1 MPEFTASLGVLF
13 RDRFSSGLRGA
24 VRDIE
29 RASRSMESSADQV
42 GNSWRRI
49 DLASD
54 LAEVGAQ
61 VGDLARKFE
70 RAADGPAKYAA
81 SVEAAMGRVRTVL
94 SADEIGS
101 GATGQIADAARATAL
116 GRTAAGQIVGV
127 TEQDFLA
134 AVYTGKS
141 SSLSVEESIALA
153 DRSAILAQAGGA
165 SHDTAAVALATTY
178 TQFGDK
184 DADKAGEMA
193 RLSGVLAA
201 TQQKYAFE
209 DLQQFTDGLKNA
221 AGAALGFGVPLEDL
235 SAMVG
240 VLNSLGITGPEAGT
254 AMKTAITMIGP
265 AAEQLGIELV
275 RTSSGAVDMVGSIK
289 RIAEAGV
296 PAQALADAFGGD
308 AGPAVTL
315 LAQNLGLLED
325 GLGPIRDS
333 MGADETAAREIADTY
348 DASVE
353 RLTAAWGVMKGELGE
368 GTLGVRQLG
377 VDLAATGV
385 QILAWATELPVVG
398 EGLTQAAGAA
408 LQWGASLAG
417 VAAGG
422 LELSTG
428 LLSTFTLLDPGGPM
442 MKMAKG
448 GISAL
453 VGGFGGLAGGAVR
466 MGRGLLAAVP
476 AIGVWTASMWS
487 AAAAHIAAAW
497 PIYAVIGAVAALAG
511 VVYLV
516 VRNWEPIVEWFRDLW
531 ASIVGI
537 FKGAWDA
544 IAGEGTLLGKLFGAV
559 GSGADDAD
567 QLGAAVDTALD
578 EQVTPRM
585 PSSDAERGPLS
596 RLTAAG
602 RAIPE
607 TLAAGIAEEA
617 GAIGAAIGAA
627 TDVQPPLDSAV
638 QSLFAAGGA
647 AAETALDAPGLTAAG
662 RAIPETLAAGIA
674 EEAGAIDAA
683 ISAATDVQLAA
694 PLDSAVQ
701 PPQPPDAARTAGR
714 LGDARLIEALERL
727 TEALRSAAA
736 GGGGRGRVPDLEAAV
751 EMQDLIGGVGWEAGI
766 AGA

>member
-29 RASRSMESSADQV
+29 RASRDMGASAEKV
-42 GNSWRRI
+42 EKSWRQI

-54 LAEVGAQ
+54 LAEVAGQ

-81 SVEAAMGRVRTVL
+81 SVESAMGRVRTVL
-94 SADEIGS
+94 SADEISS
-101 GATGQIADAARATAL
+101 GMTDKIADAAAATAL
-116 GRTAAGQIVGV
+116 GRTVAGQIVGV
-127 TEQDFLA
+127 SEQDFLG

-141 SSLSVEESIALA
+141 SALSVEESIALA

-201 TQQKYAFE
+201 TQQQYAFQ

-221 AGAALGFGVPLEDL
+221 AGAALGFGVPLEEL
-235 SAMVG
+235 AAMVG

-275 RTSSGAVDMVGSIK
+275 RTSTGAVDMVGSIQ
-289 RIAEAGV
+289 RLAEAGV
-296 PAQALADAFGGD
+296 PAQKMAEAFGSE

-315 LAQNLGLLED
+315 LTQNLALLEG
-325 GLGPIRDS
+325 GLQPIRAS
-333 MGADETAAREIADTY
+333 MGTDEQMARQMADTY
-348 DASVE
+348 EGSVQ
-353 RLTAAWGVMKGELGE
+353 RLTAAWGVMQGELGD
-368 GTLGVRQLG
+368 GVLGVRQLG

-385 QILAWATELPVVG
+385 RILAWATELPVIG
-398 EGLTQAAGAA
+398 EGLTQVAGAT

-428 LLSTFTLLDPGGPM
+428 VLSTFTLLNPDGPLV
-442 MKMAKG
+442 KMARG
-448 GISAL
+448 GIRAL

-516 VRNWEPIVEWFRDLW
+516 VRNWEPIVEWFRNLW

-537 FKGAWDA
+537 FKGAWNA
-544 IAGEGTLLGKLFGAV
+544 IAGEGTLLGKLFGTAA
-559 GSGADDAD
+559 SGADDAD
-567 QLGAAVDTALD
+567 QLGAAVETALD
-578 EQVTPRM
+578 EQVKPRL

-602 RAIPE
+602 RAIP
-607 TLAAGIAEEA
+607 A
-617 GAIGAAIGAA
+617 
-627 TDVQPPLDSAV
+627 
-638 QSLFAAGGA
+638 
-647 AAETALDAPGLTAAG
+647 
-662 RAIPETLAAGIA
+662 TLAAGIA

-683 ISAATDVQLAA
+683 LSAAADVQPAA
-694 PLDSAVQ
+694 LLSSAAQPLQ
-701 PPQPPDAARTAGR
+701 PPQQPDAGQTTGLR
-714 LGDARLIEALERL
+714 DARLIEALERL
-727 TEALRSAAA
+727 TAALKSAAA
-736 GGGGRGRVPDLEAAV
+736 RGSGQVPDLETAV